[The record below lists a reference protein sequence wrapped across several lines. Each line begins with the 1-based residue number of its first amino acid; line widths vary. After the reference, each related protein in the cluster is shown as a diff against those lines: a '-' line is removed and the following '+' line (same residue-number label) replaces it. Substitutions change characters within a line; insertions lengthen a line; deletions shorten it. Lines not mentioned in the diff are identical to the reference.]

1 MLFKRFYDDNLA
13 QASYLI
19 ACERTREAAVVDPN
33 LDIAQY
39 IRAAG
44 AERVRI
50 TNVTETHIHADF
62 VSGAQALAA
71 ATGATVHL
79 SAEGRKIGD
88 TRAMRSNTRSR
99 CEMDRTFRS
108 ARFACR
114 PHTLRATL
122 RSI

>member
-19 ACERTREAAVVDPN
+19 ACERTREAVVVDPN

-39 IRAAG
+39 VRAAG
-44 AERVRI
+44 AERMRI

-71 ATGATVHL
+71 ATGARL
-79 SAEGRKIGD
+79 PLAAEGGKDWGYTSDALENAQPLRNESDISFGKVRI
-88 TRAMRSNTRSR
+88 RAV
-99 CEMDRTFRS
+99 
-108 ARFACR
+108 
-114 PHTLRATL
+114 HTPGHT
-122 RSI
+122 